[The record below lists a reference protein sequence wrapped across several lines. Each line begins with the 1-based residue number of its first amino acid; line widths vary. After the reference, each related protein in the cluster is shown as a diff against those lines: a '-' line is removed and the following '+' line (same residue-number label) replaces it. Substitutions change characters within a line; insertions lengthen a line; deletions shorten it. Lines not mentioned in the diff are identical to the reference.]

1 MTDKDKELLNKYIGK
16 KVVIYEKDYVGYV
29 KVNDRTEGTVTA
41 VGDEFIELNGTGLIA
56 IKYIYSIF
64 LMK

>member
-1 MTDKDKELLNKYIGK
+1 MTEKDKELLNKFIGK
-16 KVVIYEKDYVGYV
+16 KVNIYEKDYAG
-29 KVNDRTEGTVTA
+29 KVLANDGIEGTVTA

-64 LMK
+64 LAR

>member
-1 MTDKDKELLNKYIGK
+1 MSADDKELLKKYIGK

-29 KVNDRTEGTVTA
+29 KSNDRTEGTITA

-56 IKYIYSIF
+56 TKYIYSIF
-64 LMK
+64 LTK